1 MAWKQ
6 KPPED
11 AEPLSVWM
19 WLSGG
24 LLCAAMLVALFSG
37 LTRFF

>member
-11 AEPLSVWM
+11 AEPIGAWEWV
-19 WLSGG
+19 SGG
-24 LLCAAMLVALFSG
+24 LLCAACIVALYSWLFA
-37 LTRFF
+37 